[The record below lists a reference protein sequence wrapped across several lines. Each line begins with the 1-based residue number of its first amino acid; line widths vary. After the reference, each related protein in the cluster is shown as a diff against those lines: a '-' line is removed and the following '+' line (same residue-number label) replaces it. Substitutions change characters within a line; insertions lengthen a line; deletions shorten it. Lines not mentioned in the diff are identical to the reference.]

1 MELCTYFQDGGI
13 GQAYHDTEWGTPCHD
28 DRQLFE
34 YLMLECLSCG
44 LSWKLIL
51 KKRAV
56 FQACFADFDFR
67 RVARY
72 DAADVER
79 ILAYP
84 GMIRSRR
91 KIEAIIHN
99 AQCYLEVI
107 REHASFESYLWAF
120 TQGRTLVYRE
130 RLHGG
135 WLTTSP
141 LSDAV
146 AADLRRRGFK
156 YLGSTTVYSF
166 LQSVGL
172 ICDHDLTCPRRAQLA
187 KRTPFL
193 VV

>member
-1 MELCTYFQDGGI
+1 MEVCKYFQDGGI
-13 GQAYHDTEWGTPCHD
+13 GQAYHDKEWGTPCRD
-28 DRQLFE
+28 DRRLFE

-51 KKRAV
+51 QKRAV
-56 FQACFADFDFR
+56 FQACFDGFDFS

-79 ILAYP
+79 ILTYP

-99 AQCYLEVI
+99 AGCYLDII
-107 REHASFESYLWAF
+107 REQGSFAKYLWAF
-120 TQGRTLVYRE
+120 TKGHTLVYRE
-130 RLHGG
+130 RLGGG
-135 WLTTSP
+135 WLTRSA

-146 AADLRRRGFK
+146 ATDLRRRGFK
-156 YLGSTTVYSF
+156 YLGSVTVYSF

-172 ICDHDLTCPRRAQLA
+172 ICDHDPACPRRAELERLA
-187 KRTPFL
+187 QFL